1 MNALRRLSSG
11 VRASTTNRDDEF
23 SAWHR
28 TIGRDLYMTDVDAV
42 EYRIE
47 AGKLR
52 IAAILELKAWSVTD
66 PDHIRNS
73 NNIVKLKLAE
83 ALGVPFLHIWTDFK
97 NDRFLI
103 WNVSRTGLMCDYF
116 REAVELTA
124 EELKILLSKL

>member
-52 IAAILELKAWSVTD
+52 IAAILELKSWSVTD

-73 NNIVKLKLAE
+73 NNIVKLRLAE
-83 ALGVPFLHIWTDFK
+83 ALGVPFYHIWTDFE

-124 EELKILLSKL
+124 EELRILLSKL